1 MTHELVGNWKGGLA
15 FDLHTVGSVYLG
27 VDQFGH
33 DRFDNTRSEIGELV
47 YQLKYRNDQSA
58 VPKII
63 NLLTPLTGIEGFDA
77 IIPAPSSK
85 ARALQPVDAIA
96 QALGAQRGVPVLV
109 GYLAKEGNEELK
121 GIDDP
126 VERAN
131 ALGSGIKIAG
141 KENIVGKKVLLLDDL
156 YRSGATLRACCNV
169 LTAQANVSEVW
180 VLTMTKTRSKR

>member
-1 MTHELVGNWKGGLA
+1 MTHELVGNWKEGIA
-15 FDLHTVGSVYLG
+15 FDLHTVGSKYLG
-27 VDQFGH
+27 VDEFGH
-33 DRFDNTRSEIGELV
+33 NRFDNTRSDMGELV
-47 YQLKYRNDQSA
+47 YQLKYHGDQLA

-63 NLLTPLTGIEGFDA
+63 NLLKAIGGIENFDA

-109 GYLAKEGNEELK
+109 GYLNKEGDAELK

-126 VERAN
+126 VERDN
-131 ALGSGIKIAG
+131 ALKNGIKISGKEIIAG
-141 KENIVGKKVLLLDDL
+141 KNVLLVDDL
-156 YRSGATLRACCNV
+156 YRSGATLSACCN
-169 LTAQANVSEVW
+169 LLIKNANVNEIY